1 MKEILQAKKELVKKN
16 KTGGITLYIPDK
28 IKSIIGD
35 KPYSIDKVGMSN
47 SQVLYFD
54 GMVLK
59 IENQS
64 EESDNE
70 HRMMAWL
77 DGKLPVPKV
86 LCFEKENGIN
96 YLLMSRIKGKM
107 VCSTELLTNPKHV
120 VKFLADGLR
129 MLWNVDTSKCPYNN
143 SIENK
148 LRLAE
153 IRVRNNL
160 CNMEDAEPTTYG
172 VNGFENPEKLLQWL
186 RENAPHEELVFSHG
200 DYCLPNIFIKDD
212 QINGFID
219 LGRSGIADI
228 YQDLALCY
236 RSLQHNFDGT
246 YGGMVYEGFDAAI
259 LFDELEIIPDWNKI
273 KFYILLD
280 ELF

>member
-1 MKEILQAKKELVKKN
+1 MNIPNNIKN
-16 KTGGITLYIPDK
+16 
-28 IKSIIGD
+28 IIGD
-35 KPYSIDKVGMSN
+35 MSYSTDAVGRSN
-47 SQVLYFD
+47 SQVFCFD
-54 GMVLK
+54 DMVLK
-59 IENQS
+59 IENQR

-77 DGKLPVPKV
+77 AGKLPVPKV
-86 LCFEKENGIN
+86 ICSEKENGIN
-96 YLLMSRIKGKM
+96 YLLMSRINGKM
-107 VCSTELLTNPKHV
+107 LSSTELLTNPKHL
-120 VKFLADGLR
+120 VKLLADGLR
-129 MLWNVDTSKCPYNN
+129 MLWSVDTSKCPYNN
-143 SIENK
+143 SIDNR

-153 IRVRNNL
+153 IRVRSNL

-172 VNGFENPEKLLQWL
+172 VNGFKNPEKLLQWL
-186 RENAPHEELVFSHG
+186 RENTPHEELVFSHG

-228 YQDLALCY
+228 YQDIALCY

-246 YGGMVYEGFDAAI
+246 YGGIVHEGFDATI
-259 LFDELEIIPDWNKI
+259 LFDELKIVPDWNKI